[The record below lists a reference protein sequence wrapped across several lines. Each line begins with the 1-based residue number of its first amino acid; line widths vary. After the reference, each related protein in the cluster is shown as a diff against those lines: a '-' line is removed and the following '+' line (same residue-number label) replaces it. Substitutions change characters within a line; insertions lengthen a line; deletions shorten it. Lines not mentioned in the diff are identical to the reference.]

1 MSTNPHLPL
10 KPVGTPSMKKHL
22 KDVEVS
28 GSDNDA
34 HDLTS
39 SKIKSPTIPV
49 VKPPLP
55 PKPAKTPSMKK
66 YFKDIDVSGSG
77 MDVYDKTSSILK
89 SPTSPTVK
97 PPLPPKPVRTPSMKK
112 HLKVSGSGRVAHVIS
127 GDEEDDV
134 DSFSSEDDGD
144 NYIERIGRSLSS
156 LNVPHIPRQRSSS
169 ASRSRRRRATLS
181 DSYTTDSHTDEDSS
195 YSSRTISP
203 LTSATSFFNTISSPL
218 SMPTLFYR
226 KTKMISL
233 VPEGAVDPNN
243 LVPAAAMMD
252 LDNSN
257 QAPISPTTQLNDHIP
272 EIPAPP
278 LITQHTRLK
287 QKIKTL
293 ETKISEY
300 RDQEIEDPLSEF
312 TTEEIKET
320 IDKYVTTVAGLKR
333 SITLYRE
340 IIYKVASDPD
350 ILEFAPHMIAYQLTL
365 IDSAIFLE
373 IDPHSLLAHSTKN
386 PDPKII
392 ASTDFFNYLTRIVEC
407 SILSPVEASSRA
419 LVIHHWVKVAAKLH
433 ELHNFQTLK
442 AILSALGTPPIK
454 RLKRT
459 WTCIPK
465 KSMVK
470 LDSLNEMMSESSN
483 YEKYR
488 ETIQPEIFSRKP
500 IVPFLGTFIMDAT
513 YLSAAIRNS
522 ASSSINS
529 PLISLSMTST
539 TTNSDD
545 SDSGNGNKN
554 NNITGNS
561 CFTHPISRSM
571 SLPSSPEKILTL
583 QDDSR
588 VQELLHT
595 MFRYQNGPKYQPIPP
610 MSYIKASTKHHFRA
624 TSLGAALHRGS
635 VIRYHNRN
643 DDDNEIIKEK
653 QQIIT
658 HYLLTRT
665 WIPEKSV
672 DELSL
677 QREPHKQ
684 KSSQDAT
691 V

>member
-1 MSTNPHLPL
+1 MSLEPFINLLVQIKNNFTKSHVLSIRVINKLKEFGWVDINPL
-10 KPVGTPSMKKHL
+10 
-22 KDVEVS
+22 E
-28 GSDNDA
+28 NE
-34 HDLTS
+34 
-39 SKIKSPTIPV
+39 
-49 VKPPLP
+49 
-55 PKPAKTPSMKK
+55 
-66 YFKDIDVSGSG
+66 DVSSAYKRLK
-77 MDVYDKTSSILK
+77 MSSRSCNKILNIIGNNINNIILE
-89 SPTSPTVK
+89 PDD
-97 PPLPPKPVRTPSMKK
+97 PLLSATTLNNYKLSES
-112 HLKVSGSGRVAHVIS
+112 LKMLIK
-127 GDEEDDV
+127 E
-134 DSFSSEDDGD
+134 
-144 NYIERIGRSLSS
+144 NYNGTYFDSS
-156 LNVPHIPRQRSSS
+156 LFKKIWANNEYKKRSKHINELTFSH
-169 ASRSRRRRATLS
+169 
-181 DSYTTDSHTDEDSS
+181 DFMESY
-195 YSSRTISP
+195 
-203 LTSATSFFNTISSPL
+203 
-218 SMPTLFYR
+218 
-226 KTKMISL
+226 
-233 VPEGAVDPNN
+233 
-243 LVPAAAMMD
+243 MD
-252 LDNSN
+252 FLIDDNGG
-257 QAPISPTTQLNDHIP
+257 
-272 EIPAPP
+272 
-278 LITQHTRLK
+278 
-287 QKIKTL
+287 
-293 ETKISEY
+293 
-300 RDQEIEDPLSEF
+300 DQEIEDPLSEF

>member
-1 MSTNPHLPL
+1 MIAYQLTLIDSAIFLEIDPHSLLAHSTKNPDPKIIASTDFFNYL
-10 KPVGTPSMKKHL
+10 TRI
-22 KDVEVS
+22 VEC
-28 GSDNDA
+28 
-34 HDLTS
+34 
-39 SKIKSPTIPV
+39 
-49 VKPPLP
+49 
-55 PKPAKTPSMKK
+55 
-66 YFKDIDVSGSG
+66 
-77 MDVYDKTSSILK
+77 SIL
-89 SPTSPTVK
+89 SPVE
-97 PPLPPKPVRTPSMKK
+97 
-112 HLKVSGSGRVAHVIS
+112 A
-127 GDEEDDV
+127 
-134 DSFSSEDDGD
+134 
-144 NYIERIGRSLSS
+144 
-156 LNVPHIPRQRSSS
+156 
-169 ASRSRRRRATLS
+169 
-181 DSYTTDSHTDEDSS
+181 
-195 YSSRTISP
+195 SSRALVIHHWVKVAAKLHELHNFQTLKAI
-203 LTSATSFFNTISSPL
+203 LSA
-218 SMPTLFYR
+218 
-226 KTKMISL
+226 
-233 VPEGAVDPNN
+233 
-243 LVPAAAMMD
+243 
-252 LDNSN
+252 LDDNGG
-257 QAPISPTTQLNDHIP
+257 
-272 EIPAPP
+272 
-278 LITQHTRLK
+278 
-287 QKIKTL
+287 
-293 ETKISEY
+293 
-300 RDQEIEDPLSEF
+300 DQEIEDPLSEF

-684 KSSQDAT
+684 KSSQDGINKSYKDCHKGEMSKKNFSVNSQFTDGDLIFWHISQQTDDESHDLHYMVQFPAL
-691 V
+691 